1 VNVYVNG
8 KRVWDPH
15 VHRELTAR
23 EDVVPI
29 RLEAGVNRILLRLDQ
44 RIGNWAFTAEIVDPG
59 RRAVD
64 ITPMLGLRS
73 AGGEKLNAKQ
83 LPPAAELLALKGDAA
98 RGREVYF
105 RSKADCARCHKL
117 KGEGGDI
124 GPDMS
129 VIGTKMGKEGL
140 LTSILRPNDAIQ
152 NEFAQWIVKTSSKGL
167 VSGILVEE
175 TPERLSLKDGEGR
188 RIDIPVS
195 DIEARKKSEVSPM
208 PEALVNELTRQDLA
222 DLLEFLSGLK

>member
-1 VNVYVNG
+1 
-8 KRVWDPH
+8 
-15 VHRELTAR
+15 
-23 EDVVPI
+23 
-29 RLEAGVNRILLRLDQ
+29 
-44 RIGNWAFTAEIVDPG
+44 
-59 RRAVD
+59 
-64 ITPMLGLRS
+64 MLGLRS

-83 LPPAAELLALKGDAA
+83 LPPFPELLALKGDAA

-129 VIGTKMGKEGL
+129 VIGAKMGKEGL
-140 LTSILRPNDAIQ
+140 LTSILRPSDAIQ

-175 TPERLSLKDGEGR
+175 TPERLVLKDGEGR
-188 RIDIPVS
+188 RIEIPTS

-208 PEALVNELTRQDLA
+208 PEALINELTRQDLA
-222 DLLEFLSGLK
+222 DLLDFLSGLK